1 MKISGELVTLL
12 LSCSDHIGAL
22 IDALEAGQAGVDE
35 AMVQLG
41 AALLERLRA
50 YLQVPALSAT
60 LPVTVQ
66 RVDSAAVDTD
76 SWHISLRF
84 GHDVL
89 KNCLDPLSFIRHLG
103 KLGTITG
110 IVTLPD
116 AIPAA
121 AEMDPDSCYL
131 GFEIAFN
138 SESDKAA
145 IENVFEF
152 VRDDCAVQILPPRSR
167 ISQYI
172 RLIGELPEEPAQL
185 GQILVRCGTLTAQEL
200 QAGLAQ
206 QSGAAGARPI
216 GACQAA
222 AVEVAEPTRC
232 ALDSGGCRQ
241 ARPADQPGGRADH
254 CRDEHRT
261 DRAANAQR

>member
-1 MKISGELVTLL
+1 MNIDQALRPFIVESRELLEAMNNGLLEIEHTQDRAESVNTIFRAAHTIKGSAALFSLDYIVAFTHVLESVLDEAREGNVKISGELVTLL

-89 KNCLDPLSFIRHLG
+89 
-103 KLGTITG
+103 

-116 AIPAA
+116 AIPSAG
-121 AEMDPDSCYL
+121 EMDPESCYL
-131 GFEIAFN
+131 GFEIALN
-138 SESDKAA
+138 SQSDKAA

-152 VRDDCAVQILPPRSR
+152 VRDDCAVQILPPKSR

-172 RLIGELPEEPAQL
+172 RLIDELPEDLEDIGEQL
-185 GQILVRCGTLTAQEL
+185 LR
-200 QAGLAQ
+200 
-206 QSGAAGARPI
+206 
-216 GACQAA
+216 
-222 AVEVAEPTRC
+222 
-232 ALDSGGCRQ
+232 
-241 ARPADQPGGRADH
+241 
-254 CRDEHRT
+254 
-261 DRAANAQR
+261 

>member
-1 MKISGELVTLL
+1 MNIDQALRPFIVESRELLEAMNNGLLEIEHTQDRAESVNTIFRAAHTIKGSAALFSLDYIVAFTHVLESVLDEAREGNVKISGELVTLL

-103 KLGTITG
+103 KLGTSTG

-116 AIPAA
+116 AIPSAG
-121 AEMDPDSCYL
+121 EMDPESCYL
-131 GFEIAFN
+131 GFEIA
-138 SESDKAA
+138 
-145 IENVFEF
+145 
-152 VRDDCAVQILPPRSR
+152 
-167 ISQYI
+167 
-172 RLIGELPEEPAQL
+172 
-185 GQILVRCGTLTAQEL
+185 
-200 QAGLAQ
+200 
-206 QSGAAGARPI
+206 
-216 GACQAA
+216 
-222 AVEVAEPTRC
+222 
-232 ALDSGGCRQ
+232 
-241 ARPADQPGGRADH
+241 
-254 CRDEHRT
+254 
-261 DRAANAQR
+261 